1 LRGINV
7 GGRTI
12 KMADLKS
19 CLQAMGF
26 EDVTTILQTGNVV
39 FRSSKRLASLKPE
52 LEAGLTK
59 TFDYPAKVHVYTLE
73 RLQQIID
80 GSPFDDGDPERHSY
94 VIFFEDGLEQQLAA
108 EATDVDSE
116 IERIQAGKGVLYW
129 QVPKGQTLK
138 TSLGTYL
145 TKARYKNFHTNR
157 NLKTLRKITGIVQR

>member
-19 CLQAMGF
+19 CFQTMGF

-39 FRSSKRLASLKPE
+39 FRSGKRLAKLKPE
-52 LEAGLTK
+52 LEAGLAEA
-59 TFDYPAKVHVYTLE
+59 FDYPAKVQVYPLGQ
-73 RLQQIID
+73 LQQIID
-80 GSPFDDGDPERHSY
+80 ASPFDDGDPERHSY
-94 VIFFEDGLEQQLAA
+94 VIFFEDGLEQQLAT
-108 EATDVDSE
+108 EATDLDSAT
-116 IERIQAGKGVLYW
+116 ERIQAGTGVLYW

-145 TKARYKNFHTNR
+145 TKARYKNLHTNR
-157 NLKTLRKITGIVQR
+157 NLKTLRKITGMVDR